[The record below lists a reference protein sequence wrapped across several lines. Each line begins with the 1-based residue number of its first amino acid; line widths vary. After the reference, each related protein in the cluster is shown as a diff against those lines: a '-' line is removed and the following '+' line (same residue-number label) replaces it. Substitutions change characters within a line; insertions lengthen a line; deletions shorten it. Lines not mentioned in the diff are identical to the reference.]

1 MGPIRDRHGPSGHGF
16 DLGTHIWVLH
26 DIFMGQVGMGL
37 IWEHIYESCMTY
49 LWAKWAWV
57 WSGNTYMGPAWHIYA
72 LSLVWTG
79 NTSVGTLDLQVLVGW
94 WWGACPGGKV
104 GSLASLWVEA
114 TASRWL
120 GLRVVAA
127 CGDCGTLWGA
137 MVVRGPVGMTGTFGT
152 CLAGAGR

>member
-1 MGPIRDRHGPSGHGF
+1 
-16 DLGTHIWVLH
+16 
-26 DIFMGQVGMGL
+26 MGQVGMGL
-37 IWEHIYESCMTY
+37 IWEHIYGSCMAY
-49 LWAKWAWV
+49 LCAKFGLNWE
-57 WSGNTYMGPAWHIYA
+57 HKCRD
-72 LSLVWTG
+72 
-79 NTSVGTLDLQVLVGW
+79 LDLQVLVGW

>member
-1 MGPIRDRHGPSGHGF
+1 MGPAWHIFGLSGDGR
-16 DLGTHIWVLH
+16 
-26 DIFMGQVGMGL
+26 MGL
-37 IWEHIYESCMTY
+37 IWEHIYGSCMAY
-49 LWAKWAWV
+49 LCAKFGLNWE
-57 WSGNTYMGPAWHIYA
+57 HKCRD
-72 LSLVWTG
+72 
-79 NTSVGTLDLQVLVGW
+79 LDLQVLVGW

-152 CLAGAGR
+152 CLAGAGSRRFNE

>member
-37 IWEHIYESCMTY
+37 IWEHIYGSCMAY
-49 LWAKWAWV
+49 LCAKFGLNWE
-57 WSGNTYMGPAWHIYA
+57 HKCRD
-72 LSLVWTG
+72 
-79 NTSVGTLDLQVLVGW
+79 LDLQVLVGW

-127 CGDCGTLWGA
+127 CGWLRDSLGGY
-137 MVVRGPVGMTGTFGT
+137 G
-152 CLAGAGR
+152 GAGSCRDDGDLWYLSGRCWQVVAGSTNEWAG